1 MIEFNEDDVF
11 STNQPLQLGGIALQE
26 KDFNQQQ
33 LPMEY
38 MGNFKGMINSFFLTQ
53 Y

>member
-1 MIEFNEDDVF
+1 MIEFHEDDVF

-26 KDFNQQQ
+26 KENQQQ

-38 MGNFKGMINSFFLTQ
+38 MGNFKGN
-53 Y
+53 